1 MNRSRSKV
9 FCSLTIAAIL
19 LAIHGCGLTP
29 GSVEVGPLQTESQ
42 SVELGDAESVR
53 VEIEMGAGEL
63 EVAGGADELM
73 EADFTYNVAE
83 LKPEVVYS
91 GDTLTI
97 QQPDVE
103 GIASLG
109 DLDGYRYEWDLRLND
124 DVHMDLSIGLGAG
137 TMDLRLSGLSL
148 TALEVDIGA
157 GEGKLDLTGEWPS
170 DLDASIMAGVS
181 SLTVVLPGEV
191 GARVEIDGISRVNA
205 NGLMQDGNT
214 YVNDVYGVSDVT
226 LEINIEAGIGEINL
240 ELGE

>member
-214 YVNDVYGVSDVT
+214 YVNDAYGVSDVT

>member
-124 DVHMDLSIGLGAG
+124 DVHMDLSIGLVAG

>member
-1 MNRSRSKV
+1 MNGRRSKV
-9 FCSLTIAAIL
+9 FCSLATSVIL
-19 LAIHGCGLTP
+19 LAIQGCGLIP
-29 GSVEVGPLQTESQ
+29 GSVEIDALQTESQ

-53 VEIEMGAGEL
+53 VKIEMGAGEI
-63 EVAGGADELM
+63 EVAGGADELL

-124 DVHMDLSIGLGAG
+124 AVPMDLSIGLGTG
-137 TMDLRLSGLSL
+137 KMDLGLSGLSL

-157 GEGKLDLTGEWPS
+157 GEGKLDLTGEWAS
-170 DLDASIMAGVS
+170 DLDVSIMAGVS
-181 SLTVVLPGEV
+181 RFTVVLPSEV

-205 NGLMQDGNT
+205 SSLTQDGNT
-214 YVNDVYGVSDVT
+214 YVNDAYGVSDVT
-226 LEINIEAGIGEINL
+226 LDINIEAGIGEINL